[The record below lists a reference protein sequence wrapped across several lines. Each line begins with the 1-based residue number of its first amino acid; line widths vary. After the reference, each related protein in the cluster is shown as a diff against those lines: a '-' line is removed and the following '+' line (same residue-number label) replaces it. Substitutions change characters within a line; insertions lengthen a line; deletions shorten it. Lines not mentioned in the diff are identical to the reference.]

1 MTQREGMPIIGAA
14 AVIAQAVALRTVSVF
29 VRASPALPTRCRAG
43 PGREFARPA
52 IMTQR
57 EGITRFGAAAVI
69 AQAVPLRTVSAIV
82 HASPSLRAVSLRATR
97 AVKTRRLP
105 LPARLLTRSAPAAS
119 LSP

>member
-1 MTQREGMPIIGAA
+1 
-14 AVIAQAVALRTVSVF
+14 VVF
-29 VRASPALPTRCRAG
+29 VPQSQTLRLRLLAERVVTLTLRLRLVP
-43 PGREFARPA
+43 FARPA